1 METNRAELNRA
12 KCLLDQLPRESC
24 DLREVLRDEHDLHS
38 VPRGI
43 DPVPV
48 FSEKRL
54 PRLRDLIDLLTS
66 GPKPP
71 HLIQNDQGTVRA
83 MLPDRIR
90 RGDNRRHRK
99 FAEEV
104 FRIRYVAHDH
114 VALHRHVSHDQPPL
128 AKRGKDLLRNGSVGL
143 PGTRQA
149 HVCKNTHL
157 PAAHQKSHLMQR
169 QQA

>member
-1 METNRAELNRA
+1 
-12 KCLLDQLPRESC
+12 
-24 DLREVLRDEHDLHS
+24 
-38 VPRGI
+38 
-43 DPVPV
+43 
-48 FSEKRL
+48 
-54 PRLRDLIDLLTS
+54 
-66 GPKPP
+66 
-71 HLIQNDQGTVRA
+71 

-143 PGTRQA
+143 PERGKPTYAKTLTYQ
-149 HVCKNTHL
+149 L
-157 PAAHQKSHLMQR
+157 PTKRAT
-169 QQA
+169 